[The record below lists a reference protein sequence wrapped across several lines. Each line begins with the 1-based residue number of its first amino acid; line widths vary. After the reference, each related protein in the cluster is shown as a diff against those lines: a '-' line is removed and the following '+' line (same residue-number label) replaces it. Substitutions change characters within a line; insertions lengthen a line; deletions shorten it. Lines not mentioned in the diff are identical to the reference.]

1 VANRLRRL
9 LDRDA
14 AEITV
19 IDSDDDH
26 VYQPG
31 LLFVPFR
38 PGNASRREAPA
49 ACRFPGT
56 VTIIA
61 IRRAFMPTVAY
72 AGTEVT
78 VNDEGFFT
86 DPGQWR
92 EEMAPQIAAAE
103 GIAEL
108 TERHWQVIK
117 FMRHEYEAK
126 GSGPT
131 VRVLGKTSGVTVK
144 ELYQL
149 FPKGPA
155 KLAAKIAGI
164 PKPRGCI

>member
-1 VANRLRRL
+1 
-9 LDRDA
+9 
-14 AEITV
+14 
-19 IDSDDDH
+19 
-26 VYQPG
+26 
-31 LLFVPFR
+31 
-38 PGNASRREAPA
+38 
-49 ACRFPGT
+49 
-56 VTIIA
+56 
-61 IRRAFMPTVAY
+61 MPTASY

-92 EEMAPQIAAAE
+92 EEMAPQIAAAS
-103 GIAEL
+103 GITEL

-117 FMRHEYEAK
+117 FMRHEYDAK
-126 GSGPT
+126 GIGPT

-155 KLAAKIAGI
+155 KTAAKIAGI

>member
-1 VANRLRRL
+1 
-9 LDRDA
+9 
-14 AEITV
+14 
-19 IDSDDDH
+19 
-26 VYQPG
+26 
-31 LLFVPFR
+31 
-38 PGNASRREAPA
+38 
-49 ACRFPGT
+49 
-56 VTIIA
+56 
-61 IRRAFMPTVAY
+61 MPTVTY
-72 AGTEVT
+72 ADAEVT
-78 VNDEGFFT
+78 LNEEGFFT

-126 GSGPT
+126 GTGPT
-131 VRVLGKTSGVTVK
+131 VRVLGKTSGVPLMD
-144 ELYQL
+144 LYLL

-155 KLAAKIAGI
+155 KVAAKIAGI